1 MCADNT
7 TIEHKTD
14 EEEDKVEGY
23 DKYVVYM

>member
-14 EEEDKVEGY
+14 EEEDEVEGY
-23 DKYVVYM
+23 DENVGYL